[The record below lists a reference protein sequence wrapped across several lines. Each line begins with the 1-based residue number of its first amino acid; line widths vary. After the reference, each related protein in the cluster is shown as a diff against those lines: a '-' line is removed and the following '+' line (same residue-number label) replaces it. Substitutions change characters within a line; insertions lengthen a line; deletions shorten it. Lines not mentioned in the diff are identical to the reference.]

1 MTEPNDATTPLSRM
15 RFSWQRDRG
24 PGRPAPGAA
33 PGAPP
38 PAGQPPEDFADGAD
52 GAEAAWPT
60 TGEQPVVPPA
70 VSRQR
75 LSRRSA
81 PVAPGQEVGAYET
94 TGQED
99 YGPAVPRPPQAA
111 APAPSQALPS
121 QAPLWSSPSG
131 EPVYRRE
138 GGRSG
143 ANRPPADGVSDRPTG
158 RSRATA
164 TATPHAAPREAA
176 PPARSRDTGTAGL
189 AERSSRPDRERKR
202 PRPAREREDFE
213 IPPPGGRFSGG
224 RGTHAFVRATLV
236 LTVCLLALGTV
247 AYVAFSFGA
256 MAVQDNSYTLDE
268 GDVQRYRLSEF
279 PVESAG
285 RFAADFARLCLTHNP
300 DPAAI
305 AQRKR
310 DIAAYVVDGVD
321 PMCGWNGKGE
331 QYVTDATWTGRSEP
345 IDNPGYDGHARM
357 MAVRVLTDAGS
368 RIVDVPVYVKN
379 LREAEGMRIVGEIGE
394 MPQPTLVGVA
404 KPAPEAA
411 TDNALALALEDG
423 EFFTQFFRAWG
434 ASDRSTLQRLIT
446 PDAGAAA
453 KGGLSGS
460 LEEPQIVRSKVFFP
474 EGVDGSDPDYSWDV
488 GAVTEA
494 WVWVSWQNPQAGEGA
509 RETRAYRLQLVKT
522 AQAPSPAQE
531 WTVRDIRGGVP
542 AVQGG

>member
-24 PGRPAPGAA
+24 PGRRAPGTA
-33 PGAPP
+33 PGPP
-38 PAGQPPEDFADGAD
+38 PPTGRPPEEYADGAD
-52 GAEAAWPT
+52 AAWS
-60 TGEQPVVPPA
+60 TGEQPVVPPSA
-70 VSRQR
+70 ARPR
-75 LSRRSA
+75 LTRPST
-81 PVAPGQEVGAYET
+81 PLAPGQDTGAYET
-94 TGQED
+94 VGQEAVD
-99 YGPAVPRPPQAA
+99 YGHGRPAQSV
-111 APAPSQALPS
+111 APSQALPA
-121 QAPLWSSPSG
+121 QAPLWSSPPV
-131 EPVYRRE
+131 EPASRRE
-138 GGRSG
+138 GGRTG
-143 ANRPPADGVSDRPTG
+143 PVRPQADGLDRPVRPRTA
-158 RSRATA
+158 ATA
-164 TATPHAAPREAA
+164 AAPVRETARS
-176 PPARSRDTGTAGL
+176 ARSRDPDLADL
-189 AERSSRPDRERKR
+189 AERPVPPTPHRRRLRSPGEQK
-202 PRPAREREDFE
+202 DFDV
-213 IPPPGGRFSGG
+213 PPPGGRFSGG

-268 GDVQRYRLSEF
+268 ADVQRYRLSEF

-300 DPAAI
+300 DPAAV

-321 PMCGWNGKGE
+321 PMCGWNGEGE

-345 IDNPGYDGHARM
+345 IDTPGYAGHARM
-357 MAVRVLTDAGS
+357 MAVRVLTDTGS
-368 RIVDVPVYVKN
+368 RIVEVPVYVKN
-379 LREAEGMRIVGEIGE
+379 LREADGMRVIGEIGE
-394 MPQPTLVGVA
+394 MPQPTLVGVPR
-404 KPAPEAA
+404 PAPEAA
-411 TDNALALALEDG
+411 TDNALAVALEDG

-434 ASDRSTLQRLIT
+434 ASERSTLQRLIT

-453 KGGLSGS
+453 KNGLAGS
-460 LEEPQIVRSKVFFP
+460 LEDPRIVRSRVFFP
-474 EGVDGSDPDYSWDV
+474 KGVDGTDPDFSWEV

-494 WVWVSWQNPQAGEGA
+494 WVWVSWRNPQAGEET

-522 AQAPSPAQE
+522 TQAPDPAQE